1 MIFSSFFLV
10 VLAEQW
16 LAKRI
21 ATYKEIARAGE
32 QHKDVSPSS
41 HVHEHEKAPVQE
53 VDPKIVPLLPP
64 ISPVSY
70 DSTSINHHH
79 APNDDGHHHD
89 HSGNS
94 LHTHDVSFV
103 HHDTNSVLPYLLTAG
118 LAFHS
123 IFEGIV
129 LGLQT
134 NLNGKLKLDLKEIL
148 LLPLCITRRLKYST
162 NRPHFT
168 YRWNLSAQVWRRIC
182 HGSQLCE
189 E

>member
-1 MIFSSFFLV
+1 MIYAVIFSSFFLV
-10 VLAEQW
+10 LLAEQW
-16 LAKRI
+16 LARRI

-32 QHKDVSPSS
+32 QPKDSSPSS
-41 HVHEHEKAPVQE
+41 HAHEHEKVPVQD

-64 ISPVSY
+64 ITPVSY

-79 APNDDGHHHD
+79 APNDDEHHHD
-89 HSGNS
+89 HSGNA

-103 HHDTNSVLPYLLTAG
+103 HHDTSSVLPYLLTAG

-134 NLNGKLKLDLKEIL
+134 NLNGKLKLRAIVERD
-148 LLPLCITRRLKYST
+148 
-162 NRPHFT
+162 FT
-168 YRWNLSAQVWRRIC
+168 SSLYYKTT
-182 HGSQLCE
+182 
-189 E
+189 